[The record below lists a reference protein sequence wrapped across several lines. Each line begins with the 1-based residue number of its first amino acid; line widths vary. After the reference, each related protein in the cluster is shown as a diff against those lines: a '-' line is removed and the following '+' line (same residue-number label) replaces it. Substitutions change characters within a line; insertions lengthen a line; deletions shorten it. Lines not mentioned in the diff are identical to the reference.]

1 MPRTLT
7 IDIISDVVCPW
18 CFIGRRRLQ
27 AVMQQLHTEQPELA
41 ISVQWHPYFLNPD
54 TPPEGEPYRP
64 FLEKKFGGAAALEA
78 IWQRL
83 RDVGNE
89 AGIAFAFE
97 RISTRPNTLDA
108 HRLIYRA
115 QSLGLGEAW
124 VEALFAAHF
133 LHGRH
138 IGDRAT
144 LAEIAS
150 EIGDDPAQVRD
161 FLRGDAGRDEV
172 RALAEQAQRMGVS
185 GVPFLIFDRRLA
197 VTGAQTPEVLLDVM
211 NEALSEAH

>member
-1 MPRTLT
+1 MPLN

-27 AVMQQLHTEQPELA
+27 AALQQLQADTPDLA
-41 ISVQWHPYFLNPD
+41 VSVAWHPYFLNPD

-83 RDVGNE
+83 RETGQE

-97 RISTRPNTLDA
+97 RIATRPNTLNA
-108 HRLIYRA
+108 HRLIHRA
-115 QSLGLGEAW
+115 QGIGLGEAW

-133 LHGRH
+133 LQGRD
-138 IGDRAT
+138 IGQPET
-144 LAEIAS
+144 LAALAG
-150 EIGDDPAQVRD
+150 EIGDDPAQVSD
-161 FLRGDAGRDEV
+161 YLRGDAGRTEV
-172 RALAEQAQRMGVS
+172 RALAEEAQRMGVS
-185 GVPFLIFDRRLA
+185 GVPLLIFNRRLA
-197 VTGAQTPEVLLDVM
+197 VTGAQTPDLLRQAIDQ
-211 NEALSEAH
+211 ALAA